1 MATLLKKTIRGKAYY
16 YEVESRRVQGKRYP
30 VLVNQRCLG
39 SAAHV
44 LEILSA
50 ARRGEISGT
59 ARLAP
64 LGAVAALFDVA
75 ERLGVVGLIDAVCP
89 KRSQGRSVG
98 EFFLWAAINRAAA
111 PCAKRDL
118 GSWVARTAVGRT
130 LGWQARE
137 LTGQRFYDHAKRLN
151 AGTIRT
157 IQLKLAAQVVKEF
170 GVSTSGL
177 AFDCTNFDTFIES
190 TTRGRL
196 AKRGHAKSKRTDL
209 RLVGLALAVSTDFE
223 VPLFHE
229 TYAGNRPDVKSFRH
243 NVRPLIALH
252 KELAPSSSITIVRD
266 AGNNS
271 AEADRLLE
279 KSPLFTVGSIPP
291 SQCKD
296 LYDLPLSDYRPLA
309 GRLKGVLAYRT
320 TREVAGQQRTLVVT
334 VSPALKRG
342 QRRGLDQHLAKRL
355 RALAELSAKL
365 QASQRPG
372 AKGKGYTVESLRKHV
387 DTLLRGQHVSEVL
400 RISVTARRGKLALRY
415 ALDQDARHDL
425 IERVFGKRFIFTDRE
440 DWTDEQIVLAY
451 RSQHHVETVFRWMK
465 APAAVPFG
473 PMYHWTTDQIRVHSF
488 VCVLAMTL
496 ATLVRREMWKAGV
509 RCSMVRAL
517 KILREIKEVTL
528 LAPGQRQSHRIIATA
543 KSRQQRNLWKLWK
556 MERWT
561 GKSVD
566 NTTPGREAA

>member
-1 MATLLKKTIRGKAYY
+1 VATLLEKKIRGKVYF
-16 YEVESRRVQGKRYP
+16 YEVESRRVPGKRYP

-39 SAAHV
+39 SRAHV

-50 ARRGEISGT
+50 ARRGQISGT

-64 LGAVAALFDVA
+64 LGAVAALFSVA
-75 ERLGVVGLIDAVCP
+75 ERLGLVDLIDAACP
-89 KRSQGRSVG
+89 KRNQARSVG
-98 EFFLWAAINRAAA
+98 EFLLWAAINRAAA

-118 GSWVARTAVGRT
+118 GSWVARTAVGRAQ
-130 LGWQARE
+130 GWRARE
-137 LTGQRFYDHAKRLN
+137 LTGQRFYDHAKRLDG
-151 AGTIRT
+151 ATIRT
-157 IQLKLAAQVVKEF
+157 IQLKLAAKVVKEF

-223 VPLFHE
+223 VPLFHD

-252 KELAPSSSITIVRD
+252 KELAPASSITVVRD

-271 AEADRLLE
+271 EEADSLLE

-296 LYDLPLSDYRPLA
+296 LYDLPLSQYRPLT

-334 VSPALKRG
+334 MSPALKRG
-342 QRRGLDQHLAKRL
+342 QRRGLDQHVSKRL
-355 RALAELSAKL
+355 RVLADLSTKL

-372 AKGKGYTVESLRKHV
+372 AKGKGYTAESLRKRV
-387 DTLLRGQHVSEVL
+387 DTLLHGQHVSEVL
-400 RISVTARRGKLALRY
+400 RVAISTKSGKLALRY
-415 ALDQDARHDL
+415 SIDQDARRDL

-440 DWTDEQIVLAY
+440 DWTDDQIVLAY
-451 RSQHHVETVFRWMK
+451 RSQHHVEAVFRWMK

-473 PMYHWTTDQIRVHSF
+473 PMYHWTTGQIRVHSF

-509 RCSMVRAL
+509 RCSMTRAL
-517 KILREIKEVTL
+517 KTLRAIKEVTL
-528 LAPGQRQSHRIIATA
+528 LAPGQRQSRRVIATA
-543 KSRQQRNLWKLWK
+543 MSHQQRVLWKLWK
-556 MERWT
+556 MNRWI

-566 NTTPGREAA
+566 NTKGGRKAA

>member
-1 MATLLKKTIRGKAYY
+1 MATLLKKIIRGKPYY
-16 YEVESRRVQGKRYP
+16 YSVESRRVPGKRYP
-30 VLVNQRCLG
+30 VLVNQQCLG
-39 SAAHV
+39 SGAHALEV
-44 LEILSA
+44 LTA

-64 LGAVAALFDVA
+64 LGAVAALYSVA
-75 ERLGVVGLIDAVCP
+75 ERLGMVQLIDDACP
-89 KRSQGRSVG
+89 KRTQGRTVG
-98 EFFLWAAINRAAA
+98 EYFLWAATSRAAA

-118 GSWVARTAVGRT
+118 GSWVASTAVGRA

-137 LTGQRFYDHAKRLN
+137 LSGQRFYDHAKRLD
-151 AGTIRT
+151 AGVIRT
-157 IQLKLAAQVVKEF
+157 IQLKLAARVVKEF

-190 TTRGRL
+190 TTPGRL

-229 TYAGNRPDVKSFRH
+229 TYSGNRPDVKSFYH

-252 KELAPSSSITIVRD
+252 KELAPTSSITVVRD

-271 AEADRLLE
+271 AEADGLLE

-296 LYDLPLSDYRPLA
+296 LYDLPLSQYRRLA

-320 TREVAGQQRTLVVT
+320 TREVAGQPRTLVVT

-342 QRRGLDQHLAKRL
+342 QRRGLDQHVTKRL
-355 RALAELSAKL
+355 RALADLSTKL
-365 QASQRPG
+365 QASQRLG
-372 AKGKGYTVESLRKHV
+372 AKGKGYTAESLRKRV
-387 DTLLRGQHVSEVL
+387 DALLHGQHVSEVL
-400 RISVTARRGKLALRY
+400 RVAISTRRGKLTLRCS
-415 ALDQDARHDL
+415 LDEDARRDL
-425 IERVFGKRFIFTDRE
+425 IERVFGKRFIFTDRH

-488 VCVLAMTL
+488 VCVLGMTL

-509 RCSMVRAL
+509 QCSMVRAL
-517 KILREIKEVTL
+517 RLLRGIKEVTL
-528 LAPGQRQSHRIIATA
+528 LAPGQRNSSRVIKTA
-543 KSRQQRNLWKLWK
+543 MSRQQRILWKLWK
-556 MERWT
+556 MGRWI
-561 GKSVD
+561 GNSVD
-566 NTTPGREAA
+566 NTKRTRRAA